1 MRYTGVHFYNWTTDS
16 LRSDKIIRLKYNP
29 FIGYW
34 VELFHYK
41 SWRIHKWTMMH
52 EFPKYA
58 GVVFVSILILLVDMN
73 NFYGKHFLYIPAN
86 HNLLI
91 LRVTLWGLCAV
102 AAVRELYDYVNNP
115 AIKKLGQQLFV
126 CSLLAFF
133 ELAII
138 LKMYNGEF
146 DNIYLDRF

>member
-1 MRYTGVHFYNWTTDS
+1 
-16 LRSDKIIRLKYNP
+16 
-29 FIGYW
+29 
-34 VELFHYK
+34 
-41 SWRIHKWTMMH
+41 MH